1 MAKIDINLEELLAP
15 IRQMSVEIQ
24 KMNEALR
31 ETSRLQAQMRSAAG
45 QYPNTAGGFA
55 SQVRDLAMGR
65 GAPPSALPNNVF
77 SIGTGAPIPPTNI
90 NPAGVPQIPMATPAL
105 GALAAARQGINI
117 TSAFAGQASLQNSQ
131 SKRESEELHKIL
143 KNHADKSGQLISN
156 FLSKSQ
162 SDLNEVSKLLA
173 DKKRELALAMASN
186 SENIE
191 ELTNSADEL
200 SKKFNSLNTAV
211 GSMTEAAKDF
221 VKNTGGGGGPEG
233 PQGPGGLRG
242 FLNKYG
248 RPAVAGLAT
257 AVGVGFQLSGQ
268 YAGLQATGYGQ
279 NLAAGQEVPSNI
291 AAASSLRYQRY
302 MATVAPTTGEQFIEA
317 YGNLLTPGKNTFQF
331 AGVGNRKNL
340 QQTASGMVKEELRA
354 SEAQRT
360 SAVHSGIGSSVLQG
374 AVALGTIAGGLALTA
389 GTAGLAAAPGLAI
402 AGAGAVSLVNTVT
415 SGYKTITDAQTG
427 LAGQQEGGVFDV
439 TGAGSIHDN
448 PLEKKYFQQTRA
460 ATAMQLKEEQN
471 KATLLDSEKQR
482 LSARRL
488 AMGID
493 ENLAALRMQTAAT
506 AMAGGAAVTGFE
518 GLTEAAASR
527 YASLGYS
534 IPEVGQIYNTYAGMM
549 GTSAGAGRLVGLSRA
564 GVGSVEQMASNVLG
578 ISAVSGKQGDTKQ
591 LENIF
596 AKAFETGLKGAPAIQ
611 RFSQAAVEMSS
622 ALKLK
627 SADNAA
633 TMLSTLTSAMAGKTG
648 SPLMFLGEAQSGL
661 SALAAATGSTTG
673 LMGTMK
679 VLSGASQ
686 GLGQGALGLVAG
698 SNLVQVQEAM
708 SQLSGPVKDY
718 TQLTGLAREMVGVQV
733 RAGLSPQ
740 EAIKKVQETLKAQ
753 SGAQTAPFAAGYK
766 QKTGKDL
773 SAIQA
778 EAKALLKA
786 GKSEELR
793 NLLSDFKGETAG
805 ITGLEAE
812 GAAEALLLSGLPAS
826 DFKKGKRILEQEKGK
841 GAAKAAA
848 DFATVNYKRVLNRAA
863 LEAQGAI
870 SREAVSEKE
879 LLETAEGLGIKG
891 TKEQKISA
899 LREAAGVKEGE
910 SMGFAQ
916 LATAMSVLSD
926 KEGGMGGRIGVLE
939 SFGDT
944 AIQQLRSVFGGGE
957 SGGEMPTKPGAAAQ
971 RIPQRQT
978 LTRGQRG

>member
-1 MAKIDINLEELLAP
+1 
-15 IRQMSVEIQ
+15 MSAEIQ

-45 QYPNTAGGFA
+45 QYPNTVGGFA
-55 SQVRDLAMGR
+55 NQVRDLAMGR
-65 GAPPSALPNNVF
+65 GAPPPLPNNVF
-77 SIGTGAPIPPTNI
+77 NIGTGAPLPPSNI
-90 NPAGVPQIPMATPAL
+90 NPAGVPQTPSAVPTL
-105 GALAAARQGINI
+105 STIAAARQGINI
-117 TSAFAGQASLQNSQ
+117 TTALANQAGLENPQA
-131 SKRESEELHKIL
+131 KKESEELHKIL
-143 KNHADKSGQLISN
+143 KKHTDKSGQLISD
-156 FLSKSQ
+156 FLSKSE
-162 SDLNEVSKLLA
+162 SDLNEVSKLLT

-191 ELTNSADEL
+191 ELTNSTDEL

-211 GSMTEAAKDF
+211 GSMTEAANDF
-221 VKNTGGGGGPEG
+221 VKKTGGGGGDG
-233 PQGPGGLRG
+233 PQGPRGLKG

-248 RPAVAGLAT
+248 PIASGLAT

-268 YAGLQATGYGQ
+268 YAGLQATGYSQ
-279 NLAAGQEVPSNI
+279 NLAAGQEIPSNI

-302 MATVAPTTGEQFIEA
+302 MATAAPTTGEQFIEA

-331 AGVGNRKNL
+331 AGIGNRKNL
-340 QQTASGMVKEELRA
+340 QQTAAGMVKEELRA

-360 SAVHSGIGSSVLQG
+360 SAVHSGIGGTILQG
-374 AVALGTIAGGLALTA
+374 IGGVAGILGGAALM
-389 GTAGLAAAPGLAI
+389 GTGVGVLPGAAL
-402 AGAGAVSLVNTVT
+402 AGASAVSLINTVT
-415 SGYKTITDAQTG
+415 GGYKNITDAQTG
-427 LAGQQEGGVFDV
+427 LAGQREGGVFDV
-439 TGAGSIHDN
+439 TGAGLIHDN
-448 PLEKKYFQQTRA
+448 TLEKKYAQQTRA
-460 ATAMQLKEEQN
+460 ESTMQLREEQN
-471 KATLLDSEKQR
+471 KAKLLDSEKQR

-493 ENLAALRMQTAAT
+493 ENLAALKMQTAAT
-506 AMAGGAAVTGFE
+506 VMAGGAAVTGFE
-518 GLTEAAASR
+518 VFKNLSPEKAEALTAR
-527 YASLGYS
+527 YANLGYS
-534 IPEVGQIYNTYAGMM
+534 IPEVGQIYNTYAGMT
-549 GTSAGAGRLVGLSRA
+549 GTTAGAGRLVGLSRA
-564 GVGSVEQMASNVLG
+564 GVGSVEQMAGNILG
-578 ISAVSGKQGDTKQ
+578 ISAVSGKTGDTKQ

-611 RFSQAAVEMSS
+611 RFSQAAIEMSS

-648 SPLMFLGEAQSGL
+648 SPLMHLGEAQAGL

-679 VLSGASQ
+679 VLSGAAQ

-698 SNLVQVQEAM
+698 SNVVQVQEAL
-708 SQLSGPVKDY
+708 SQLSGPVGDY
-718 TQLTGLAREMVGVQV
+718 TKLTGLARQMVGVQV

-753 SGAQTAPFAAGYK
+753 AGAQTAPFAAGYK
-766 QKTGKDL
+766 QVTGKDL
-773 SAIQA
+773 SAVQA
-778 EAKALLKA
+778 EARELLKA
-786 GKSEELR
+786 GKSEKLR
-793 NLLSDFKGETAG
+793 DLLAEFKGETAG

-826 DFKKGKRILEQEKGK
+826 EFKKGKRILEQEKGK

-848 DFATVNYKRVLNRAA
+848 DFATANYKRVLNRAA

-870 SREAVSEKE
+870 SREEVSEKE

-891 TKEQKISA
+891 TPKQQIAA
-899 LREAAGVKEGE
+899 LREAAGVKEGQKL
-910 SMGFAQ
+910 GFAQ
-916 LATAMSVLSD
+916 LATAMSVLTD

-944 AIQQLRSVFGGGE
+944 AIQQLRSVFGSEE
-957 SGGEMPTKPGAAAQ
+957 SSGAFPEKAGVNAS
-971 RIPQRQT
+971 RKSNKGR
-978 LTRGQRG
+978 